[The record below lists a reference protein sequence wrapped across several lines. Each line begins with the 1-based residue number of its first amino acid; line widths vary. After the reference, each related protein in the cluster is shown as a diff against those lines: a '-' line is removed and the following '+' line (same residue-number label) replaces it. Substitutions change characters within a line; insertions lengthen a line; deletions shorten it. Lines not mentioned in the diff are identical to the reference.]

1 MLDVSALD
9 AGYNRKAVVHGVDIH
24 VDDGEVVAVIGSN
37 GAGKSTLLRSVCG
50 LLPVLGGDVV
60 YDGASIANRPVHQ
73 IARDGIAFVPAERNL
88 FPGMTVDENLA
99 LGAFPNRPDPD
110 RRALVFELFPR
121 LGERRRQAA
130 GTMSGG
136 EQQMLAVA
144 RALMSVPKL
153 LILDEP
159 TTGIAPSLA
168 ANAYES
174 IATLRDHGIAVL
186 VAEQQ
191 VPLVLSIADRGYV
204 LENGAIQLEGS
215 AAELRDNPMVQKAY
229 LGVA

>member
-1 MLDVSALD
+1 MLEVRALD
-9 AGYNRKAVVHGVDIH
+9 AGYNNKAVVNDVDIQ
-24 VDDGEVVAVIGSN
+24 VDDGEIVAIIGSN

-50 LLPVLGGDVV
+50 LLPVLDGDVI
-60 YDGASIANRPVHQ
+60 YEGGSIANRPVYQ
-73 IARDGIAFVPAERNL
+73 ISRAGIAFVPAERHL
-88 FPGMTVDENLA
+88 FPGMTVDENLT
-99 LGAFPNRPDPD
+99 LGAYPKRPDSD
-110 RRALVFELFPR
+110 RRALIFELFPR
-121 LGERRRQAA
+121 LGERKRQAA

-144 RALMSVPKL
+144 RALMAIPKL

-168 ANAYES
+168 VNTYQS

-204 LENGAIQLEGS
+204 LENGSIQLEGS